1 MNLELTRIF
10 VKVVQNSSFSKAGEL
25 LKVPKST
32 VSKAVTA
39 LEKETGTKLLMR
51 TTRSLTLTPAGK
63 AFYDSCVGPIQTLED
78 AQRSLHG
85 RDSIVS
91 GLIRITAPEDLGSQ
105 VIAPAVAR
113 LAQTHPALQFDLV
126 YTDEVLDL
134 VKEGFDLAVRVG
146 RLNESSLKAKKIGE
160 VILVPV
166 ASPSYLKKKEK
177 IRTPK
182 DLENHDCLT
191 LNEQN
196 LISKW
201 TLKNE
206 SKTALLKIKPRI
218 SSNQMTS
225 LLNMAIAGAG
235 IALVPQFICRQAVQD
250 GTLNYALPGW
260 SSSGLQV
267 HLVSPLSV
275 SSSVRLKMTADLLFS
290 EIREAL
296 NSK

>member
-1 MNLELTRIF
+1 MDLQLTRIF
-10 VKVVQNSSFSKAGEL
+10 VKVVQNSSFSKAAEL
-25 LKVPKST
+25 LKIPKST

-39 LEKETGTKLLMR
+39 LENNTGTKLLLR

-85 RDSIVS
+85 QDSIVS

-105 VIAPAVAR
+105 VIAPTIAR
-113 LAQTHPALQFDLV
+113 LGQTHPALNFELV

-134 VKEGFDLAVRVG
+134 VKEGFDLAVRIG
-146 RLNESSLKAKKIGE
+146 KLTESSLKAKKIGE
-160 VILVPV
+160 IVLVPV
-166 ASPSYLKKKEK
+166 ASPTYLRKKEK
-177 IRTPK
+177 IRGPK

-191 LNEQN
+191 LNDPN

-201 TLKNE
+201 SLKNE

-225 LLNMAIAGAG
+225 LLNMAIAGGG
-235 IALVPQFICRQAVQD
+235 IALVPKFICRQAIED
-250 GTLNYALPGW
+250 GALAYALPGW
-260 SSSGLQV
+260 SSPGLPV

-275 SSSVRLKMTADLLFS
+275 SSSVKLKMTAELLFT
-290 EIREAL
+290 EIRGAL

>member
-1 MNLELTRIF
+1 MNIELTRIF

-39 LEKETGTKLLMR
+39 LEKETGTKLLLR

-85 RDSIVS
+85 QDSIVA

-105 VIAPAVAR
+105 VIAPAIAR
-113 LAQTHPALQFDLV
+113 LAQIHPALHFELV

-134 VKEGFDLAVRVG
+134 VKEGFDLAIRIG
-146 RLNESSLKAKKIGE
+146 RLTESSLKAKKIGE
-160 VILVPV
+160 VVLVPV
-166 ASPSYLKKKEK
+166 ASPAYLKKKEK

-191 LNEQN
+191 LNDQN

-201 TLKNE
+201 SLKNE
-206 SKTALLKIKPRI
+206 NKTALLKIKPRI

-225 LLNMAIAGAG
+225 LLNMAIAGGG
-235 IALVPQFICRQAVQD
+235 IALVPQFICRKALKD
-250 GTLNYALPGW
+250 GVLDYALPGW

-275 SSSVRLKMTADLLFS
+275 SSSVRLKMTADLLFT
-290 EIREAL
+290 EIRGAL